1 MTPAQHRARII
12 DLTRLV
18 EACAEDEADAAR
30 ARREAEEMLEAAKAA
45 YRGEGVQ

>member
-1 MTPAQHRARII
+1 MSPAEHRARIL

-18 EACAEDEADAAR
+18 EACADDVDEAVR

-45 YRGEGVQ
+45 YRGEEVQ